1 MLPKHLSA
9 HLSSIASQK
18 SSDLSAKKAS
28 GWSQIC
34 VSCLL
39 VTAPCCPIKSLE
51 APLASLAKG
60 KIDYEDIMNNFIKWL
75 NDSDYTSTG
84 EAFDV
89 GRTCLKAIITY
100 LLYNVVVRGD
110 FSPMILAGKDGVNP
124 SQQPL
129 PRQ

>member
-39 VTAPCCPIKSLE
+39 VTTPCCPIKSPE
-51 APLASLAKG
+51 APSASLAKG
-60 KIDYEDIMNNFIKWL
+60 KITTLIDPKEGKIQKP
-75 NDSDYTSTG
+75 
-84 EAFDV
+84 
-89 GRTCLKAIITY
+89 LKSLFKVTNIHVS
-100 LLYNVVVRGD
+100 LC
-110 FSPMILAGKDGVNP
+110 
-124 SQQPL
+124 
-129 PRQ
+129 

>member
-39 VTAPCCPIKSLE
+39 VTAPCYPIKSPE
-51 APLASLAKG
+51 APSASLA
-60 KIDYEDIMNNFIKWL
+60 
-75 NDSDYTSTG
+75 TG
-84 EAFDV
+84 ENKTDHKMM
-89 GRTCLKAIITY
+89 GEE
-100 LLYNVVVRGD
+100 VRNWAA
-110 FSPMILAGKDGVNP
+110 MK
-124 SQQPL
+124 
-129 PRQ
+129 